1 MYYRYKDIPT
11 RSQYKRDLKETRAF
25 MSSMVDY
32 LEPEFFLHITRQLDD
47 VIERLP
53 EFEKGCDND
62 EVNER
67 YDFGSIALKW
77 LNEDSEEQLRLV
89 DAFWGLLHLAELK

>member
-11 RSQYKRDLKETRAF
+11 RSQYKRDLIETRAF
-25 MSSMVDY
+25 MNSMVDN
-32 LEPEFFLHITRQLDD
+32 LEPEIVLYIIRQLDD

-53 EFEKGCDND
+53 EFEKGCDTD

-67 YDFGSIALKW
+67 YDFGSIALKF
-77 LNEDSEEQLRLV
+77 LEEDSEEQLRLI
-89 DAFWGLLHLAELK
+89 DAFWGVLHFAELK